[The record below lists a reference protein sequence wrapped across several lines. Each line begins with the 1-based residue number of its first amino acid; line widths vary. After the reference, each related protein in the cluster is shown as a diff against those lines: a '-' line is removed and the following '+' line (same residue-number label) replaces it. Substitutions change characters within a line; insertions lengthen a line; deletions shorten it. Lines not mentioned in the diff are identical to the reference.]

1 MTPPAALRRA
11 RRLAPLAVV
20 TLVTAGLAAQQVTAL
35 RAAGYVDVRSG
46 RLVPQAVV
54 LVKGDTIEAAGSG
67 LAIPA
72 GARVVDLGN
81 LTLLPGLID
90 CHVHLFLH
98 PGDETMQTVRESVP
112 ERTIIAAVQ
121 ARADLMA
128 GFTTERDMGTEGAG
142 SADTA
147 VKREIDRGEIPGPR
161 MFISGNAISITGG
174 HEDALGFNPAIPVP
188 GNATYADSTEQLIQ
202 VIREQIKEGAT
213 FIKIYETGRDRF
225 VNGVF
230 STPYQFTEAQLAAAV
245 AETKRLGTWV
255 GVHDTGEPGTLYAA
269 EAGVQSIDHAYQLRD
284 ETMRRMAGKRI
295 YAVPTFAIAEYF
307 ADHAPTPAAH
317 DLEEGEL
324 AYHARQFRR
333 QMAAGVPFAMGSDVG
348 PFPHGTQAHE
358 FELMV
363 KYGMSPLEALRAGT
377 VNGAALL
384 RLSDHIGSIDAG
396 KWADLVAVEGNP
408 LADISA
414 LTRVRFVMKGGKVY
428 RQPGGG
434 Q

>member
-1 MTPPAALRRA
+1 MTRYAALRRA
-11 RRLAPLAVV
+11 RWLAPLAIV
-20 TLVTAGLAAQQVTAL
+20 TLVTAGLAAQQVIAL

-161 MFISGNAISITGG
+161 LFISGNAISITGG

-188 GNATYADSTEQLIQ
+188 GNATYADNTDQLIH
-202 VIREQIKEGAT
+202 VIREEIKEGAT

-255 GVHDTGEPGTLYAA
+255 GVHDMGEPGTLYAA
-269 EAGVQSIDHAYQLRD
+269 EAGVESIDHAYQLSD
-284 ETMRRMAGKRI
+284 ETMRLMATKRI

-333 QMAAGVPFAMGSDVG
+333 QMAADVPFAMGSDVG

-377 VNGAALL
+377 VNGAALV

-408 LADISA
+408 LDDISA
-414 LTRVRFVMKGGKVY
+414 LTRVRFVMKGGTVY